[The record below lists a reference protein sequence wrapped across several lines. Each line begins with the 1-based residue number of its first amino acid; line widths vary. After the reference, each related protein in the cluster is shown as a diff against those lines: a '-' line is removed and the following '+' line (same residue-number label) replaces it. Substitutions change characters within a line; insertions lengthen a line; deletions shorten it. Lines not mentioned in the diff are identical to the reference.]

1 MKIKEL
7 NETNRKRD
15 KGIPSKNFR
24 NLSKLPNVTTLEYGD
39 RDCNILSE
47 KRQILDRWE

>member
-1 MKIKEL
+1 MKTKEL

-15 KGIPSKNFR
+15 KGILSKNFR

-39 RDCNILSE
+39 RVCNILSG
-47 KRQILDRWE
+47 KKHILDRWE